1 MSLLPLPRLS
11 LAIAAAASF
20 AANAVAVENNISSF
34 SFSEHVGGPVLTNA
48 DLSGR
53 VVGVFAPCN
62 F

>member
-20 AANAVAVENNISSF
+20 AANAVAVENISSF

-62 F
+62 Y